1 MSLPKELAFKK
12 ILLVDD
18 VASMRNMA
26 KSLLWDA
33 GLKSIQD
40 TDNGSNAL
48 KYLKS
53 HPVDLIICDW
63 TMPEMSGLD
72 LLKEVRQDDN
82 LKSIPFLMLTA
93 SSDINYVKQAISEG
107 VTDYITKPFQA
118 DAFCQKVIASIS

>member
-1 MSLPKELAFKK
+1 
-12 ILLVDD
+12 
-18 VASMRNMA
+18 MA

-82 LKSIPFLMLTA
+82 LKSIPFLNHILLGASHMLHQLRKT
-93 SSDINYVKQAISEG
+93 SY
-107 VTDYITKPFQA
+107 F
-118 DAFCQKVIASIS
+118 